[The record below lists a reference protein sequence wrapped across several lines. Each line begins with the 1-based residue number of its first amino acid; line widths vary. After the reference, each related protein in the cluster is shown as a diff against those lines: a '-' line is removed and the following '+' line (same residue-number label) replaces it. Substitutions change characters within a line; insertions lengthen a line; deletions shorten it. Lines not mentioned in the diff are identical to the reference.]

1 MTPYAIPQTPKDIDN
16 MVSRKRQRDEME
28 SSEPTPELSMLDKL
42 RNTWE
47 LANLMQ
53 YIYIFGKAVKID
65 EDLTI
70 EVLFPDSV
78 TFYST
83 NCRPSVFCPR
93 NTRLK
98 HFQLR
103 ISRQNVSSL
112 NPLRCYQTS
121 GSLF

>member
-1 MTPYAIPQTPKDIDN
+1 MTPYPKPQTHKDIDN

-28 SSEPTPELSMLDKL
+28 SSEPTQELSMLDKL

-70 EVLFPDSV
+70 EVLSPILSPFTPQIANHSSSV
-78 TFYST
+78 
-83 NCRPSVFCPR
+83 
-93 NTRLK
+93 
-98 HFQLR
+98 QE
-103 ISRQNVSSL
+103 
-112 NPLRCYQTS
+112 TS
-121 GSLF
+121 G